1 MKRIYKVSSVVL
13 LCAVLGIQAYAGG
26 RKGPEVKAVDNV
38 LYKKECASC
47 HFGYQPGLLP
57 SASWQIGRAHV

>member
-1 MKRIYKVSSVVL
+1 MRVFLIFLV
-13 LCAVLGIQAYAGG
+13 LCAGLMAKDEFFGG
-26 RKGPEVKAVDNV
+26 EFFGGEKKGKKEVAPVSNE

-57 SASWQIGRAHV
+57 KAS